1 MKTILIKTKRR
12 KNNISKDYLQADIQK
27 ILFQNELNNKILL
40 TNIDLENIELLIN
53 DEDLN
58 SLVNMILEY
67 KLNDNFYIN
76 HEKIIIKEIKLLD
89 KNEENLENTEKFKII
104 NNRVSIVFKSPAIFK
119 VGYSFLD
126 FSFQLLFLLSC
137 QKYNK
142 FFKNKKIILNKEEL
156 EKIEVIKKNIEKG
169 ELNSFIGEIELDF
182 SNLSNE
188 EKEKY
193 ETLLYFMKLNG
204 IGYKYKKYYGM
215 IEVI

>member
-1 MKTILIKTKRR
+1 MKTILIKTQKR
-12 KNNISKDYLQADIQK
+12 KNNISKEYLQVDIQK
-27 ILFQNELNNKILL
+27 RLFPNELSNKILL
-40 TNIDLENIELLIN
+40 IHIDLENIELLIN

-89 KNEENLENTEKFKII
+89 KNEENLENTEKFTII
-104 NNRVSIVFKSPAIFK
+104 NNRVSIIFKSPAIFK

-156 EKIEVIKKNIEKG
+156 EKIDLISENIEKG
-169 ELNSFIGEIELDF
+169 ELNSFIGEVELDF